1 MSSFASFDVGI
12 EVVAVQKDTAAVA
25 AGVELAKGDQVV
37 DSVLAASQ
45 ALGGLNNV
53 QPRRDDRSPR
63 WDESGSTLGYFGELL
78 IGEPDGQ
85 LNHLGPPSMTRV
97 VRIGL
102 KTLDIYDRERGET
115 ANEFQSAPPPAAT
128 APSRLRV

>member
-1 MSSFASFDVGI
+1 MITQSALAGVSSFASFDVGI
-12 EVVAVQKDTAAVA
+12 EVVAVQQDTAAVA
-25 AGVELAKGDQVV
+25 AGVELAESDQVV
-37 DSVLAASQ
+37 DPVLAASQ

-53 QPRRDDRSPR
+53 QSWRDDRGAR

-97 VRIGL
+97 AGIGL
-102 KTLDIYDRERGET
+102 NPRYL
-115 ANEFQSAPPPAAT
+115 
-128 APSRLRV
+128 